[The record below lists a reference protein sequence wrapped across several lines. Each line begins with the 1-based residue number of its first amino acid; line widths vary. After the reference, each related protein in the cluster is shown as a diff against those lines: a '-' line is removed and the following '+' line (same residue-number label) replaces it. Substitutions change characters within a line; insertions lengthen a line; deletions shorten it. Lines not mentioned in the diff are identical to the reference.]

1 MKLTW
6 TINGEVMGLA
16 ALAAGDSAAFL
27 SGMNPSI
34 FTIRSKFGQSG
45 GDDTAKDIHIGMV
58 IANALTMVVAWGASI
73 VSRSWWPLLLTAGA
87 TAVLDL
93 AYEWALRCPRTEE
106 L

>member
-1 MKLTW
+1 MRLTW
-6 TINGEVMGLA
+6 ALNGESMGLA

-58 IANALTMVVAWGASI
+58 IANTLSLVVAWGASA
-73 VSRSWWPLLLTAGA
+73 VSGSWWPLAITAAA
-87 TAVLDL
+87 TVVLDL
-93 AYEWALRCPRTEE
+93 AYEWALRCPRADS
-106 L
+106 